1 MSGVETVFFDLD
13 GTLTDP
19 RIGITRCI
27 QHALEQL
34 GAAVPA
40 ADDLTWC
47 IGPPLLE
54 TFQSMLGDDGS
65 AQAALI
71 HYRER
76 FSEIGLFE
84 NEVYEDIPSAIGH
97 LADSGVPLFVATSKP
112 QVYAERIVEHF
123 GLGPYFEHVF
133 GPTLDGVR
141 SSKTDLLRY
150 ALGQIGAAPDTAV
163 MVGDRRHDMIG
174 ARENGVAATGVLY
187 GYGSR
192 QELEAA
198 GAQALLS
205 NPGEIARILEP

>member
-1 MSGVETVFFDLD
+1 MTRVETVFFDLD

-19 RIGITRCI
+19 KVGITRCI
-27 QHALEQL
+27 QYALEQV
-34 GAAVPA
+34 GTAVPA

-54 TFQSMLGDDGS
+54 SFQSMLGDDDS
-65 AQAALI
+65 AKAALH

-76 FSEIGLFE
+76 FSQTGLFE
-84 NEVYEDIPSAIGH
+84 NEVYEGIPSAIGC
-97 LADSGVPLFVATSKP
+97 LADSGVSLFVATSKP
-112 QVYAERIVEHF
+112 QVYAERIVERF
-123 GLGPYFEHVF
+123 GLAPYFEHVF

-141 SSKTDLLRY
+141 SRKTDLLRY
-150 ALGQIGAAPDTAV
+150 ALEETGAAPGRAV

-192 QELEAA
+192 EELETA
-198 GAQALLS
+198 GAQALLP
-205 NPGEIARILEP
+205 NPSDIARILEL

>member
-1 MSGVETVFFDLD
+1 MTRVDTVFFDLD

-19 RIGITRCI
+19 KVGITRCI
-27 QHALEQL
+27 QYALEQV

-54 TFQSMLGDDGS
+54 TFQSVLGDDGS
-65 AQAALI
+65 AKAALN

-76 FSEIGLFE
+76 FSETGLFE
-84 NEVYEDIPSAIGH
+84 NEVYEGIPSAMGR
-97 LADSGVPLFVATSKP
+97 LADSGVSLFVATSKP

-123 GLGPYFEHVF
+123 GLAPYFEYVF

-141 SSKTDLLRY
+141 SRKTDLLRY
-150 ALGQIGAAPDTAV
+150 ALAQIGASPDTAV

-192 QELEAA
+192 EELETA

-205 NPGEIARILEP
+205 NPSDIARILDS